1 MSENSSETTSES
13 SSADPEEKGAEEAGQ
28 PEELDAGGYG
38 GPGTEDEIA
47 PGFEATNDGGS

>member
-1 MSENSSETTSES
+1 MSENSSETTSEES
-13 SSADPEEKGAEEAGQ
+13 GSASEEKGAEQAGQ